1 MNAPKQAFIPKLE
14 PGESFL
20 FDANGNIAGIQNVQ
34 GKVQALSERS
44 RASESAKAEFSVET
58 VMGPDGKEYKVPRSA
73 ITGTFN
79 GVRPTV
85 GGVPGAGGV
94 TSGATGGAP
103 RTGGRA
109 GGMLSGLSPEEK
121 AVQEANVKFAF
132 NEVLVPA
139 KQASDA
145 AGKANQALGTL
156 ARIVESTPV
165 NKITSNEGVQSIGG
179 YLKAA
184 GLVTPDAALS
194 LTNLATINGLV
205 SSTVLEKQLAQKGP
219 QTEADARRLEATIK
233 GMGDKDATL
242 FLVNF
247 DRALNALTQEKY
259 KFILDQRSKGNLL
272 GAEEAWV
279 NRPEAGRSIFRR
291 PELKKYA
298 EIREMGGKR
307 YRVFGDG
314 GPVEEVQ

>member
-1 MNAPKQAFIPKLE
+1 
-14 PGESFL
+14 
-20 FDANGNIAGIQNVQ
+20 
-34 GKVQALSERS
+34 
-44 RASESAKAEFSVET
+44 
-58 VMGPDGKEYKVPRSA
+58 MGPDGKEYKVPRSA

-85 GGVPGAGGV
+85 GGVPGAGGA
-94 TSGATGGAP
+94 TPGAAGGAP

-109 GGMLSGLSPEEK
+109 GGMMSGLSPQEK

-132 NEVLVPA
+132 EQVLVPA

-165 NKITSNEGVQSIGG
+165 NKITSNEWVQSIGG

-184 GLVTPDAALS
+184 GLVTPDASLA
-194 LTNLATINGLV
+194 LTNLSTINGLV

-233 GMGDKDATL
+233 GMGDKEATL

-247 DRALNALTQEKY
+247 DRALNAMTQEKY
-259 KFILDQRSKGNLL
+259 KFILDQRAKGNIL
-272 GAEEAWV
+272 GAEEAWI
-279 NRPEAGRSIFRR
+279 NRPDAGQSIFRR

-314 GPVEEVQ
+314 GPVEEVR